1 MIFGYEKYKGNLL
14 DLYNALNGTN
24 YTNPDEL
31 EINTMENVLYMS
43 MKNDVSCIIAN
54 NMALYEH
61 QSTWNPNMPLR
72 GFLYFADLYN
82 KYVSTG
88 SLGIYREKLVKL
100 PTPQYYVFYN
110 GSANMLDRQL
120 LRLSDAFM
128 EPPRQ
133 GEFEWTATVLNINYG
148 HNKKLLSNCKTL
160 SEYAI
165 LIKTINEY
173 KQKYDDIRDAME
185 NAIDYCINHNVVRE
199 FLLERKAEAMHTLLT
214 EYDEQKTMEYL
225 RQDAYGDGFTE
236 GESSGF
242 AKGENIGFTKGES
255 SGLAKGEK
263 RHLVSLVC
271 KKMTKSKSIEQIAD
285 ELEEDIPLIQKIY
298 DIATE
303 FSPEYDVDK
312 IMEKLGQ
319 Q

>member
-1 MIFGYEKYKGNLL
+1 MEYNRNHKDRVFCMIFGYEKYKGNLL

-110 GSANMLDRQL
+110 GSANMPDRQL

-173 KQKYDDIRDAME
+173 K
-185 NAIDYCINHNVVRE
+185 
-199 FLLERKAEAMHTLLT
+199 
-214 EYDEQKTMEYL
+214 
-225 RQDAYGDGFTE
+225 
-236 GESSGF
+236 
-242 AKGENIGFTKGES
+242 
-255 SGLAKGEK
+255 
-263 RHLVSLVC
+263 
-271 KKMTKSKSIEQIAD
+271 
-285 ELEEDIPLIQKIY
+285 
-298 DIATE
+298 
-303 FSPEYDVDK
+303 
-312 IMEKLGQ
+312 
-319 Q
+319 